1 MPNGKIKNLY
11 VHVPFCL
18 AKCRYCDFFSVQYG
32 SELVGRYLDAID
44 RELSLHRDILDTVQT
59 LYIGGGTPS
68 VLEEKELQRL
78 GAIITGH
85 IILAQDYEYTVE
97 VNPATLT
104 SEKVT
109 ILRESGA
116 NRVSIGVQSFD
127 DGMLSLL
134 GRSHN
139 VRQAEEAVR
148 LATDMFESFSLDL
161 IYGIPGQSE
170 KGWIDTLLKALEFC
184 PPHISAYELTPE
196 KNTPLYNDLRSG
208 SLQEASEDVVVQM
221 YEICSRTL
229 KERGFEHYEIS
240 NYSLPDRES
249 RHNMNYWRR
258 GEYLGIGPSAHSFA
272 GGVRKS
278 NVAHV
283 ERYCEMLESGS
294 IPLEQS
300 QRVSGEEAIREE
312 IFLGLRTKEGIDIAK
327 IIGQDLASVRG
338 IDISMDVLE
347 QALIPYRELNHVVV
361 EGGRLRLTE
370 KGFSLSSAII
380 VVILQ
385 SLGL

>member
-1 MPNGKIKNLY
+1 MPDGKIKNLY

-18 AKCRYCDFFSVQYG
+18 AKCRYCDFFSVWYG
-32 SELVGRYLDAID
+32 SELVGRYLDAVD

-68 VLEEKELQRL
+68 VLEENELQHL
-78 GAIITGH
+78 GAIISGH
-85 IILAQDYEYTVE
+85 TILAKDCEYTVE
-97 VNPATLT
+97 ANPATLT
-104 SEKVT
+104 SEKVD
-109 ILRESGA
+109 ILRESGVT
-116 NRVSIGVQSFD
+116 RVSIGVQSFD
-127 DGMLSLL
+127 DGLLSLL

-139 VRQAEEAVR
+139 VRQAEEAVK
-148 LATDMFESFSLDL
+148 LATGVFESFSLDL

-170 KGWIDTLLKALEFC
+170 KGWIDTIRRALEFC

-208 SLQEASEDVVVQM
+208 SLQEVSEDVVVQM

-229 KERGFEHYEIS
+229 KEQGYEHYEIS
-240 NYSLPDRES
+240 NYALPGRES

-258 GEYLGIGPSAHSFA
+258 GEYLGIGPSAHSFV
-272 GGVRKS
+272 GGMRKN
-278 NVAHV
+278 NVPHV

-294 IPLEQS
+294 MPLEQS
-300 QRVSGEEAIREE
+300 QRISGEEAIREE
-312 IFLGLRTKEGIDIAK
+312 IFLGLRTNEGIDIAK
-327 IIGQDLASVRG
+327 IIGEDLSSVRG
-338 IDISMDVLE
+338 VDISMDVLE
-347 QALIPYRELNHVVV
+347 QALIPYRELNHVVLE
-361 EGGRLRLTE
+361 EGSLRLTE